1 VLAAIHGLPNGTVT
15 ALAAN
20 ASAAALNYGV
30 HERKMGSLLCMT
42 GVLLA
47 ISIA

>member
-1 VLAAIHGLPNGTVT
+1 VLGAIHGLPNGTVT

-30 HERKMGSLLCMT
+30 HERKMGSLCMT